1 MIAWDFT
8 LTLLLAIIVL
18 IFVVL
23 WYIIRFTRQKVIDT
37 LGLNR
42 LLKVKKASELSYTEL
57 KTRVAEIAW
66 KRMKEVPKIIL
77 RNGWV
82 IKEILPISAEEGF
95 KYMVVA
101 RDNRPGNNR
110 CHVCFACNLI
120 GTVVKPTITI
130 QDNRDYEYMVWLL
143 GLSEDEAYK
152 QLKAIN
158 SGDSEMM
165 ESVKDRYIQLVM
177 REIL

>member
-1 MIAWDFT
+1 MTWDFT
-8 LTLLLAIIVL
+8 LAMLFAIIVL
-18 IFVVL
+18 IFVSL
-23 WYIIRFTRQKVIDT
+23 WYMIRFTRQKVIDT

-42 LLKVKKASELSYTEL
+42 LLKVKKVSELTYTEL

-66 KRMKEVPKIIL
+66 KRMKEAPKVIL

-82 IKEILPISAEEGF
+82 IKEMKPLNAEAGM

-101 RDNRPGNNR
+101 RDNRPAINR

-120 GTVVKPTITI
+120 GTKVSPTMTI
-130 QDNRDYEYMVWLL
+130 QDNRDYEYMVYLL
-143 GLSEDEAYK
+143 GLEEKEAYS
-152 QLKAIN
+152 QLKAVN
-158 SGDSEMM
+158 SGDKEMM
-165 ESVKDRYIQLVM
+165 KSIQDRYAQLVM